1 MTNQFFFDACFW
13 MSVLQLQYIEGYVEN
28 LRKGQN
34 RLGYTVNINLLRQ
47 GSTPP
52 NFSNSP
58 KILIQTVTEFVADLD
73 LRSKMI
79 IYKPL

>member
-1 MTNQFFFDACFW
+1 

-58 KILIQTVTEFVADLD
+58 KILIQTVTEFVAGRFRLTKQDDYLQA
-73 LRSKMI
+73 SF
-79 IYKPL
+79 YHF